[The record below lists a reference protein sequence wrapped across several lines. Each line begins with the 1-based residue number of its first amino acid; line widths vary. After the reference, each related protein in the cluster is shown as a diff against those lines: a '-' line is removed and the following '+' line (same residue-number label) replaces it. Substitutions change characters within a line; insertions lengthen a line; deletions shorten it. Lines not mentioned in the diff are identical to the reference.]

1 MRHSPFDREVEA
13 SDTSI
18 QDSEPDILGYLD
30 QEKARAE
37 INAIHAD
44 NRDKETLTQ
53 LKFFLPLFIFALMIY
68 WFVFI
73 NHFVGRYFRQL
84 ENMNQEIPSEVVVSI
99 IAAGSALIGL
109 MSHILK
115 GLVNS
120 TQKQLAKSFN
130 FSLPPQSL
138 HSPPQPRLRLVHPV
152 S

>member
-120 TQKQLAKSFN
+120 TQK
-130 FSLPPQSL
+130 
-138 HSPPQPRLRLVHPV
+138 
-152 S
+152 